1 MAQIINSSDELLDG
15 AQIANK
21 LATALKTGQTAFATN
36 DLECYDIAQ
45 ISAKYNIGLSQVYS
59 LSPTNRLPAH
69 LGYFPLATF
78 RYGNSPLAAYNAG
91 ETTYYFLDPAFD
103 GTNLS
108 TVGVGSVLYEEYN
121 NAQDNIVASAGY
133 YMLPNNSYWIIGANG
148 AITGSGTY
156 TPDALQN
163 TFPYCFMDTDAGAE
177 LQTLAQEVNQM
188 SYATGWG
195 NALGTIYKRAS
206 NHLWYN
212 SYDPNNGTFGSVVT
226 GTFVRE
232 GEYQGLD
239 YYYVKVSAGNQQD
252 EGYGYKRRNFSVVFA
267 DTNTIGAAGG
277 NKTLIVSSTI
287 KWQAQ
292 VTSGDGYVN
301 GQAFGEGDGSFIIT
315 VNPNSSVARSIAF
328 STTDRWGFV
337 ETRNGTIYQDAI
349 PPTYAE
355 IPYYGFAYFSGDPIQ
370 EKDDAYHSE
379 MEGTLYLQDGIYHQD
394 TACTIPAD
402 NGIYLTYKGA
412 DIYPSYPGSTWLEID
427 Y

>member
-1 MAQIINSSDELLDG
+1 MAQVINSSDELLDG

-21 LATALKTGQTAFATN
+21 LASALKTGQIAFATN

-59 LSPTNRLPAH
+59 LAPTNRLPAH

-91 ETTYYFLDPAFD
+91 ETTYYFLDPTFN

-108 TVGVGSVLYEEYN
+108 TVVVGSVLYEEYN
-121 NAQDNIVASAGY
+121 NAQDNIIASAGY

-163 TFPYCFMDTDAGAE
+163 TFPYCYLDTDSSADLA
-177 LQTLAQEVNQM
+177 TLAQEVNQM

-195 NALGTIYKRAS
+195 NALGTIYQRS
-206 NHLWYN
+206 SDHLWYN
-212 SYDPNNGTFGSVVT
+212 SYDPNSGTFGYVVT

-239 YYYVKVSAGNQQD
+239 YYFVKVSAGNQLS
-252 EGYGYKRRNFSVVFA
+252 EGYRYKRPILSA
-267 DTNTIGAAGG
+267 LSYTATIGASGG
-277 NKTLIVSSTI
+277 NITVTVTSYI

-292 VTSGDGYVN
+292 VTSGDGYIN
-301 GQAFGEGDGSFIIT
+301 GQAYGEGNGSFIVT
-315 VNPNSSVARSIAF
+315 VNPNSSSARNIAF
-328 STTDRWGFV
+328 SVTDRWGFV
-337 ETRNGTIYQDAI
+337 SAQTGSISQAAAPPAYTEVAYEGFTYLTGDLTQDK
-349 PPTYAE
+349 Y
-355 IPYYGFAYFSGDPIQ
+355 
-370 EKDDAYHSE
+370 DAYNSNWI
-379 MEGTLYLQDGIYHQD
+379 GFLYLTGGVYYQD
-394 TACTIPAD
+394 TACTVPAD
-402 NGIYLTYKGA
+402 NGIYLTYKGI
-412 DIYPSYPGSTWLEID
+412 DQYPNYPGSTWLILN
-427 Y
+427 